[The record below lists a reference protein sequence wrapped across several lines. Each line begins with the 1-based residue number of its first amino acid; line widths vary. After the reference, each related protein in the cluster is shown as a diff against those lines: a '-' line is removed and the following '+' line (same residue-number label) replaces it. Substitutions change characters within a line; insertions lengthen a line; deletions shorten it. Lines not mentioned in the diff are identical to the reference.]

1 MKLLIGGSP
10 CTRWSIAQ
18 TKNRETKPEG
28 LGWEL
33 FLNYRI
39 ARDKFQPD
47 YFLYENNKSM
57 SAAIREQITKELG
70 VEPVLINSAL
80 VSAQNRQRLYWVG
93 KRNPDGSYSTVLVEQ
108 PEDRGIMLR
117 DILEKDRKDWR
128 PVGEW
133 VKSPVFGSKPWT
145 KLEVLKTIESEKSF
159 TLTTRKL
166 HPGNYIC
173 NPGRTE
179 YSNFTISEYEALQT
193 VPKGYTACVPEA
205 QRYKMLGNG
214 WTVDVIAHIL
224 SHIPGITTEP
234 LTVLSMYDGMSC
246 GHIALDKLGSNV
258 ERYYA
263 TEIDKWAIKTTQ
275 ANYPETVQ
283 LGDAF
288 AVRADNWRLEDEP

>member
-18 TKNRETKPEG
+18 TKNRETEPEG

-33 FLNYRI
+33 LRNYLI
-39 ARDKFQPD
+39 ARDKFKPD

-57 SAAIREQITKELG
+57 SAAIREQITRELG

-93 KRNPDGSYSTVLVEQ
+93 KRNPDGSYSTVPVEQ

-117 DILEKDRKDWR
+117 DILGKDRKDWR

-133 VKSPVFGSKPWT
+133 TKRPFFGSKTRT
-145 KLEVLKTIESEKSF
+145 KLEALKTVESEKAF
-159 TLTTRKL
+159 TLTTKKL
-166 HPGNYIC
+166 HPNNYMC
-173 NPGRTE
+173 NPERTE
-179 YSNFTISEYEALQT
+179 YTNFTAEEYEALQT
-193 VPKGYTACVPEA
+193 VPKGYTACAIEP
-205 QRYKMLGNG
+205 QRFKMLGNG

-234 LTVLSMYDGMSC
+234 VTVLSMYDGMSC
-246 GHIALDKLGSNV
+246 GHIALDKLGAKV

-263 TEIDKWAIKTTQ
+263 TEIDKWAIKTTR
-275 ANYPETVQ
+275 ANYPDTVQ

-288 AVRADNWRLEDEP
+288 AVRDEDWRIDE